1 MTLSLK
7 SILNLMKKHVRDIG
21 WDDGSLWFVTLR
33 RKTLPLKLSSLLNLL
48 SVPAVKYK
56 SHYVLSIL
64 RKKTLGILC
73 WSSDWELPLQLAQVW
88 SLVRKLS
95 ESESHSVVS
104 DSLRPRGL
112 CSPWHSP
119 GQNTGVSSLF
129 LLQGIFPTQ
138 GSNPGL
144 LHCRQILYQVSH
156 KESPRI
162 LEWVAYPFS
171 SWSSRPRNWTRV
183 SCIAGRF
190 FTNWAVREAL
200 SGN

>member
-1 MTLSLK
+1 
-7 SILNLMKKHVRDIG
+7 MKKHVRDIG
-21 WDDGSLWFVTLR
+21 WDDGSLWVVTLR

-138 GSNPGL
+138 GLNPGL